1 MASGVSGT
9 CLSRGLVKPGEPLER
24 SNRSVDPDRAEAAR
38 RDVECV
44 ARAQRGDH
52 EAFRELVERHRDR
65 IYGLVLRIVRSRGD
79 AEEVAQDAF
88 VRAWRALP
96 RFRGDAA
103 FATWLHRIA
112 VRLAADRAAML
123 GRRRGREAPLDDPGA
138 VHESRDDPRPHDE
151 AKHMEALMERLTVA
165 QRAVVTLYY
174 YQDRSVE
181 DVARLLA
188 MPENTV
194 KTHLSRARA
203 ALRKGWMEAGG
214 P

>member
-1 MASGVSGT
+1 MD
-9 CLSRGLVKPGEPLER
+9 R
-24 SNRSVDPDRAEAAR
+24 SNRSAEPSADRAEAAR
-38 RDVECV
+38 RDAECV
-44 ARAQRGDH
+44 QRAQRGDTA
-52 EAFRELVERHRDR
+52 AFRELVDRHRDR
-65 IYGLVLRIVRSRGD
+65 IYGLALRMLRSAND

-103 FATWLHRIA
+103 FATWLYRIT
-112 VRLAADRAAML
+112 VRLTADRAALL
-123 GRRRGREAPLDDPGA
+123 GRRRGREAPLDDPRA
-138 VHESRDDPRPHDE
+138 AAAEAPEDRRPHDE
-151 AKHMEALMERLTVA
+151 SARIDALMERLTMV

-194 KTHLSRARA
+194 KTHLSRARG
-203 ALRKGWMEAGG
+203 ALRTGWLESEGT
-214 P
+214 

>member
-1 MASGVSGT
+1 
-9 CLSRGLVKPGEPLER
+9 
-24 SNRSVDPDRAEAAR
+24 VDPDRAEAAR
-38 RDVECV
+38 RDAECV

-52 EAFRELVERHRDR
+52 EAFRELVDRHRDR
-65 IYGLVLRIVRSRGD
+65 IYGLVLRIVRRTDD

-96 RFRGDAA
+96 RFRGEAA

-112 VRLAADRAAML
+112 VRLAADRAASL
-123 GRRRGREAPLDDPGA
+123 GRRGGRETSLEEPQA
-138 VHESRDDPRPHDE
+138 VRAEARDDPRPHDD
-151 AKHMEALMERLTVA
+151 AQRIEALMERLTVA

-181 DVARLLA
+181 DVARLLF

-203 ALRKGWMEAGG
+203 ALRAGWMEAEGT
-214 P
+214 

>member
-1 MASGVSGT
+1 
-9 CLSRGLVKPGEPLER
+9 VKPDDPLDR
-24 SNRSVDPDRAEAAR
+24 SNRPTEASASLDRAEDAR
-38 RDVECV
+38 QEAEWV
-44 ARAQRGDH
+44 ARAQRGDTA
-52 EAFRELVERHRDR
+52 AFRELVERHRDR
-65 IYGLVLRIVRSRGD
+65 IYGLVLRMVRSADD

-96 RFRGDAA
+96 RFRGEAA

-112 VRLAADRAAML
+112 ARLAADRAASL
-123 GRRRGREAPLDDPGA
+123 GRRRGREAPLDDPRA
-138 VHESRDDPRPHDE
+138 VTAE
-151 AKHMEALMERLTVA
+151 APEHRGSHVEAARIEALMERLTMA

-181 DVARLLA
+181 DVARLLG

-203 ALRKGWMEAGG
+203 ALRTGWLESEGL
-214 P
+214 

>member
-1 MASGVSGT
+1 V
-9 CLSRGLVKPGEPLER
+9 
-24 SNRSVDPDRAEAAR
+24 NPDRTEAAR
-38 RDVECV
+38 RDAECV

-65 IYGLVLRIVRSRGD
+65 IYGLVLRIVRRADD

-96 RFRGDAA
+96 HFRGDAA

-112 VRLAADRAAML
+112 VRLAADRAATL
-123 GRRRGREAPLDDPGA
+123 GRRRGREAPLDDAGA
-138 VHESRDDPRPHDE
+138 VVGESREDPRPHHD
-151 AKHMEALMERLTVA
+151 ARRMETLMERLTVA

-181 DVARLLA
+181 DVARLLS

-194 KTHLSRARA
+194 KTHLSRARGV
-203 ALRKGWMEAGG
+203 LRKGWVEAEGA
-214 P
+214 

>member
-1 MASGVSGT
+1 VSA
-9 CLSRGLVKPGEPLER
+9 
-24 SNRSVDPDRAEAAR
+24 DQAEAAR
-38 RDVECV
+38 REAEWV
-44 ARAQRGDH
+44 ARAQRGDA

-65 IYGLVLRIVRSRGD
+65 IYALVLRMVRSADD

-96 RFRGDAA
+96 RFRGESA

-112 VRLAADRAAML
+112 VRLAADRAALL
-123 GRRRGREAPLDDPGA
+123 GRRRGREATLDDPRVAGTEA
-138 VHESRDDPRPHDE
+138 RESPKPHDE
-151 AKHMEALMERLTVA
+151 SARIEALMERLSMA

-174 YQDRSVE
+174 YEDRSVE
-181 DVARLLA
+181 DVARLLG

-203 ALRKGWMEAGG
+203 ALRAGWLESEGA
-214 P
+214 